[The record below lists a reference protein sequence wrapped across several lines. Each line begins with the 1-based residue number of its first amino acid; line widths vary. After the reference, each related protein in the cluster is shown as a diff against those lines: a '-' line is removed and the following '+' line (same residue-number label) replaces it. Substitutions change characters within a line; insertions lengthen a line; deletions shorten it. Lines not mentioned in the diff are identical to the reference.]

1 MIEENKNSIY
11 SQTFWQNELFNSSA
25 FEMQSKIEVL
35 SVEQVE
41 SLKFS
46 AQDLG
51 ASDTWIADILQTYGA
66 SALASAI
73 EFLRNGASPTFIWS
87 TLQLFG
93 PAFLGFLI
101 DLYNESRKKAIV
113 QLEDGKFES
122 QKVGSLSGAIITLIL
137 VKVMPIL
144 IEKYGPQILNSLLA
158 LFMKIF
164 GEESKAENFDLA
176 SGKYGDSEKFKGFT
190 SELVELVATKVMPI
204 IFEKYGSDI
213 LNTINNALINA
224 AKGESSKGGGNLSV
238 EL

>member
-1 MIEENKNSIY
+1 MTEENKNSIY
-11 SQTFWQNELFNSSA
+11 SQTFWQNELLNSSI
-25 FEMQSKIEVL
+25 FETQSKLEVL

-51 ASDTWIADILQTYGA
+51 ASDDWIAGILQTYGP

-113 QLEDGKFES
+113 QLDDGKFEN
-122 QKVGSLSGAIITLIL
+122 QKVGSLSLAIITLIL

-158 LFMKIF
+158 LFMNIF
-164 GEESKAENFDLA
+164 SEESKAENFDVA